1 MAADDSA
8 SSCVRSRAVAWEPR
22 GVPLAPPSW
31 SGVGQASAFPGCP
44 PVQTL
49 EPQERFRGTNLGSS
63 NAGCMAERGS
73 PRAPSTTNDADEA
86 DPSAMTN
93 DMTPSEQQQFI
104 ATLSKVNANVK
115 LQLFYSEKR
124 VEDLTA
130 ALGVD
135 ENQVRNFRTVEKR
148 NVEQS
153 VTIEAL
159 ASELKERDD
168 IIAACSKHIDELETK
183 CREGSFSSADEAV
196 ALATSVAAATA
207 ESVLRELE
215 HAQLDNGTLMT
226 RAAAAE
232 TALVALRETTVAL
245 EADVAAHRSQSAAN
259 LRRSILAV
267 ASTQAAEQKIQ
278 NLTQKL
284 NTASCAADEAG
295 ADREVALA
303 REHAVREELAARE
316 RIAAGS
322 LETKVNELMLA
333 ESSRREE
340 HARVLTEVRAD
351 VERARAEVDTE
362 RRRAEA
368 AKSNR
373 RQAMDELHLLRDRC
387 EREMA
392 ECRASAER
400 ALNDNNTRARIL
412 IEEARERAH
421 RAEHATTSGADEA
434 VTRARQDAADARAK
448 AEEEI
453 KMVKRRFELDLAG
466 ARQRAEKDSEE
477 ARRAAFEARDAHAR
491 EGEARIVAAVA
502 AKENA
507 ESIARSLKA
516 ELVDARSASAETE
529 MALAAARAR
538 EAAAEPVAEMPS
550 PTTALNRAYADSAEA
565 QMARLM
571 ATARDAEATREE
583 AITELET
590 VTRALVE
597 ERNRCDA
604 AKADAER
611 ARSTLAETERALL
624 ATEATLKE
632 TKEAHTLVQAPD
644 SARRETPPEST
655 ARAPRFGP
663 SPSVAPA
670 NASVKTKAMW
680 FQMRH
685 APGFVDDF
693 ADSEGDDDDALVTT
707 PSRGARHETRDD
719 VAATAAAA
727 AAAAQLGRENDALR
741 CRVANLESR
750 AALAAA
756 AARTS
761 EEFAESKASS
771 RENAVRE
778 ESDQVVDALQSRV
791 DELEVKLRLADFASR
806 SNKREATEMATR
818 RERDAAKS
826 RTPPAS
832 PTRTP
837 GASPAVTPPRSP
849 AKSLLAMLTLSED
862 TSGDASRDFET
873 AELRARVAML
883 ECDVAARDRRVET
896 AETDV
901 CRATKAVQDMSVR
914 AEKRTKERREAAAA
928 EIAAS
933 GAAVA
938 ASRDENVT
946 LRRRVV
952 ELETRVASGTAAS
965 TSETSLV
972 VSLEK
977 DLADRTTRLA
987 LAQSDLR
994 QATASMAEMT
1004 ERVSERDARARV
1016 ARVARENELVA
1027 QLQAS
1032 KTHMK
1037 RTADAALAR
1046 EGGLRVELA
1055 EVKQREAHALAH
1067 LQALEASIATVTP
1080 PPLASPAS
1088 PPRALP
1094 FGTPVGRTPA
1104 TENPLRTNITPN
1116 HDDPESPAVLKFEAH
1131 TPPPTAPASTYHTAA
1146 VVQAYPGS
1154 GGETAR
1160 ETALLEVSLADAR
1173 RESAGL
1179 RVELENLARRTADET
1194 TARADAAQTR
1204 VRLAETRAA
1213 SAELRAARLES
1224 TQSAVLKSALETQR
1238 EKARRETETERDDFK
1253 RRLSDAE
1260 RRLFEA
1266 DTRVV
1271 DMQNSLEEANG
1282 RLARAEAPNA
1292 EAPKREAPP
1301 ARRSNSLDKNSRHAE
1316 VLSALEADLADA
1328 EARVELLIVTHAAS
1342 TVETKARA
1350 SAEEKRFRA
1359 RIVDAEDAVAAAV
1372 LEKNTAVDAAALEQR
1387 LREQH
1392 AKAKRILSEENVAL
1406 KARLSEAEDK
1416 IADFGRAETA
1426 HRVALTRAEARAR
1439 ASLDEAMRATEASEA
1454 ELHTLV
1460 HQTKERAAREKA
1472 VMRTRVDEAEAARDA
1487 AETKLASGDAT
1498 RAAWVATETAK
1509 ADAFARDAEAR
1520 SSAAE
1525 SVANQSFAA
1534 AEASWRAKLDEARVE
1549 ATAAT
1554 SALETRLA
1562 LAEDTARAR
1571 AEADANAELERL
1583 RTQMSDLRSRALSEK
1598 ARLETKA
1605 FELEEGLCA
1614 QEAQWRARVSETRAK
1629 ANDADA
1635 ELRAKLAAA
1644 EETLAAE
1651 RTVARKAKD
1660 AETSLRREL
1669 EEARFLRAND
1679 SRGTQF
1685 EEALRSLREKLAAA
1699 LENASVSGNGFVKAL
1714 ATASATESKLRAQIV
1729 ALEIAADDA
1738 MDAANTATEDADAMH
1753 RDALGSSRAHDTEMA
1768 EMQTRLDAA
1777 TKDAEDA
1784 ALGTTVKS
1792 GTAQDGE
1799 NTIVA
1804 TKDGEN
1810 TNVEAKGAA
1819 LVSLESLLQ
1828 TSRDRETALLGKL
1841 TAANVPPKT
1850 PSPEKHVKR
1859 LQLELESVCETVA
1872 ALRDTIAT
1880 KPPESSATATTL
1892 AGLLESAA
1900 RRETQ
1905 LRTEQTQLLVRVAE
1919 LERDSGEAR
1928 FALAAARAPAEPGTA
1943 TAALAAALEASGAR
1957 EGAALAKLSAAE
1969 SRASSF
1975 AIDAAA
1981 ATAAS
1986 EAVVNAHADAQT
1998 ESATRESRLEGR
2010 LAFAESRAA
2019 ELAAVFEK
2027 TREEFH
2033 AAVAAKKDLETALL
2047 AARRQ
2052 SQDLQAKLSFTTEE
2066 LKETTQRA
2074 LGQAA
2079 ASQTRIKTAEG
2090 DLVYFKAGAKMAAA
2104 EKQKALEA
2112 AEQEVDTERRVAEMQ
2127 RARAEAAEMSIAGA
2141 VAKAVDDASAA
2152 AAAAQSDA
2160 VANAVALASA
2170 SFRAER
2176 DAAVAAAAE
2185 TAAEHE
2191 AQAMARFAEM
2201 EQMLD
2206 AKQGDI
2212 STAQREVAAAAERET
2227 ALRFELDEVIS
2238 HVASLEAAA
2247 RESQTAAMRAA
2258 SALYDATSRAETAQL
2273 ALDVAA
2279 DREDELRALL
2289 HHTPRREDVVAEG
2302 RPVADLTPSAVD
2314 AAPQPMVTETLAAA
2328 LEAAGIREGQLGQ
2341 QLGDLKNELAAATAA
2356 VDDAA
2361 ATHADERAESAAR
2374 EALTEGRLRNA
2385 EARVVDLADALDL
2398 ARGEAR
2404 AAFAAKTDDE
2414 TACKAAHTLTAETEA
2429 RFGFSVTRAREA
2441 EARALGRE
2449 ATWKTRVQTL
2459 EGDLVYF
2466 KAGAKMASVEAI
2478 KSLEAGETALEEERN
2493 KLKVATARA
2502 ETAETALLDAR
2513 SAVAAANETIAG
2525 CRETASTAETRL
2537 RVAADEAVA
2546 VAAAASSGIEQGL
2559 RAELAVASASRLE
2572 SHSHLAAL
2580 QEDLDAARDAA
2591 ARSAMSADDASRRAE
2606 DAAAELAAVFE
2617 SKASHPEFITSLETN
2632 TQLERQ
2638 IARLELELSIAQA
2651 AASEAAVVAETATA
2665 EAERRAEETTRAVV
2679 ADAEMKRAIAESA
2692 ARGAI
2697 EETACAKAALLVAEN
2712 RASAAESVAAHAV
2725 SSSAAANETVAKA
2738 RFERAAAARSAAEA
2752 KKNADVATAR
2762 AAAARLAEQTAKACA
2777 VSADQEAAS
2786 ALARAHIA
2794 EARAKACLSRVQ
2806 REQLRACAAETET
2819 EKLRARAL
2827 ECEAETAFA
2836 REARRE
2842 AIDLADASRKE
2853 RMDADAREE
2862 SLRATFRA
2870 AKSALTGGSTS
2881 GGKPVTMNPLGVSKP
2896 SAPKKNTEAE
2906 APFGLG
2912 DAWEAVPRPIGT
2924 LPPPLTPLEDS
2935 DSDDDDDAYRH
2946 SDVTGG
2952 TAGTGDA
2959 EAKTE
2964 AKTARVAKGP
2974 TGRPPLRPKT
2984 RNY

>member
-1 MAADDSA
+1 
-8 SSCVRSRAVAWEPR
+8 
-22 GVPLAPPSW
+22 
-31 SGVGQASAFPGCP
+31 VGQASAFPGCP

-1154 GGETAR
+1154 GGETA
-1160 ETALLEVSLADAR
+1160 LLEDSLADAR
-1173 RESAGL
+1173 QESAGL

-2606 DAAAELAAVFE
+2606 AAAAELAAVFE

>member
-1 MAADDSA
+1 M
-8 SSCVRSRAVAWEPR
+8 
-22 GVPLAPPSW
+22 
-31 SGVGQASAFPGCP
+31 GQASAFPGCP

-727 AAAAQLGRENDALR
+727 AQLGRENDALR

-1154 GGETAR
+1154 GGETA
-1160 ETALLEVSLADAR
+1160 LLEDSLADAR
-1173 RESAGL
+1173 QESAGL

-1753 RDALGSSRAHDTEMA
+1753 RDALESSRAHDTEMA

-2853 RMDADAREE
+2853 RMDAEAREE

-2935 DSDDDDDAYRH
+2935 DDEDDDDDDAYRH

>member
-1 MAADDSA
+1 M
-8 SSCVRSRAVAWEPR
+8 
-22 GVPLAPPSW
+22 
-31 SGVGQASAFPGCP
+31 GQASAFPGCP

-1154 GGETAR
+1154 GGETA
-1160 ETALLEVSLADAR
+1160 LLEDSLADAR
-1173 RESAGL
+1173 QESAGL

-1372 LEKNTAVDAAALEQR
+1372 LEKNTAVDAASLEQR

-2606 DAAAELAAVFE
+2606 AAAAELAAVFE

>member
-387 EREMA
+387 DREMA

-727 AAAAQLGRENDALR
+727 AQLGRENDALR

-994 QATASMAEMT
+994 QATASVAELT

-1094 FGTPVGRTPA
+1094 FGTPVGRTPT

-1679 SRGTQF
+1679 SGGTQF

-1699 LENASVSGNGFVKAL
+1699 LENASESGNGFVKAL

-1753 RDALGSSRAHDTEMA
+1753 RDALESSRAHDTEMA

-2314 AAPQPMVTETLAAA
+2314 AAPQPKVTETLAAA

-2341 QLGDLKNELAAATAA
+2341 QLGDLKNELAATTAA

-2404 AAFAAKTDDE
+2404 AAFAAKTDAE

-2762 AAAARLAEQTAKACA
+2762 AAAARLAEQTAKACV
-2777 VSADQEAAS
+2777 VSADQEASS

>member
-1 MAADDSA
+1 M
-8 SSCVRSRAVAWEPR
+8 
-22 GVPLAPPSW
+22 
-31 SGVGQASAFPGCP
+31 GQASAFPGCP

-387 EREMA
+387 DREMA

-883 ECDVAARDRRVET
+883 ECDVAARDRKVET

-994 QATASMAEMT
+994 QATASVAELT

-1154 GGETAR
+1154 GGETA
-1160 ETALLEVSLADAR
+1160 LLEDSLADAR
-1173 RESAGL
+1173 QESAGL

-1372 LEKNTAVDAAALEQR
+1372 LEKSTAVDAAALEQR

-1753 RDALGSSRAHDTEMA
+1753 RDALESSRAHDTEMA

-2289 HHTPRREDVVAEG
+2289 HHTSRREDVVAEG

-2404 AAFAAKTDDE
+2404 AAFAAKTDAE

-2606 DAAAELAAVFE
+2606 AAAAELAAVFE

-2738 RFERAAAARSAAEA
+2738 RFERAAAERSAAEA

>member
-1 MAADDSA
+1 
-8 SSCVRSRAVAWEPR
+8 
-22 GVPLAPPSW
+22 
-31 SGVGQASAFPGCP
+31 
-44 PVQTL
+44 
-49 EPQERFRGTNLGSS
+49 
-63 NAGCMAERGS
+63 MAERGS

-727 AAAAQLGRENDALR
+727 AAAQLGRENDALR

-994 QATASMAEMT
+994 QATASVAELT

-1154 GGETAR
+1154 GGETA
-1160 ETALLEVSLADAR
+1160 LLEDSLADAR
-1173 RESAGL
+1173 QESAGL

-2176 DAAVAAAAE
+2176 DAAIAAAAE

-2341 QLGDLKNELAAATAA
+2341 QLGDLKNELAATTAA

-2404 AAFAAKTDDE
+2404 AAFAAKTDAE

-2606 DAAAELAAVFE
+2606 AAAAELAAVFE

>member
-1154 GGETAR
+1154 GGETA
-1160 ETALLEVSLADAR
+1160 LLEDSLADAR
-1173 RESAGL
+1173 QESAGL

-2027 TREEFH
+2027 NREEFH

-2606 DAAAELAAVFE
+2606 AAAAELAAVFE

>member
-1 MAADDSA
+1 M
-8 SSCVRSRAVAWEPR
+8 
-22 GVPLAPPSW
+22 
-31 SGVGQASAFPGCP
+31 GQASAFPGCP

-387 EREMA
+387 DREMA

-883 ECDVAARDRRVET
+883 ECDVAARDRKVET

-994 QATASMAEMT
+994 QATASVAELT

-1154 GGETAR
+1154 GGETA
-1160 ETALLEVSLADAR
+1160 LLEDSLADAR
-1173 RESAGL
+1173 QESAGL

-1372 LEKNTAVDAAALEQR
+1372 LEKSTAVDAAALEQR

-1753 RDALGSSRAHDTEMA
+1753 RDALESSRAHDTEMA

-2079 ASQTRIKTAEG
+2079 SSQTRIKTAEG

-2289 HHTPRREDVVAEG
+2289 HHTSRREDVVAEG

-2404 AAFAAKTDDE
+2404 AAFAAKTDAE

-2606 DAAAELAAVFE
+2606 AAAAELAAVFE

-2738 RFERAAAARSAAEA
+2738 RFERAAAERSAAEA

>member
-1 MAADDSA
+1 M
-8 SSCVRSRAVAWEPR
+8 
-22 GVPLAPPSW
+22 
-31 SGVGQASAFPGCP
+31 GQASAFPGCP

-387 EREMA
+387 DREMA

-727 AAAAQLGRENDALR
+727 AAAQLGRENDALR

-883 ECDVAARDRRVET
+883 ECDVAARDRKVET

-994 QATASMAEMT
+994 QATASVAELT

-1154 GGETAR
+1154 GGETA
-1160 ETALLEVSLADAR
+1160 LLEDSLADAR
-1173 RESAGL
+1173 QESAGL

-1372 LEKNTAVDAAALEQR
+1372 LEKSTAVDAAALEQR

-1679 SRGTQF
+1679 SGGTQF

-1753 RDALGSSRAHDTEMA
+1753 RDALESSRAHDTEMA

-2079 ASQTRIKTAEG
+2079 SSQTRIKTAEG

-2141 VAKAVDDASAA
+2141 VAKAVHDASAA

-2404 AAFAAKTDDE
+2404 AAFAAKTDAE

-2606 DAAAELAAVFE
+2606 AAAAELAAVFE

-2725 SSSAAANETVAKA
+2725 SPSAAANETVAKA
-2738 RFERAAAARSAAEA
+2738 RFERAAAERSAAEA

>member
-153 VTIEAL
+153 VTIEVL

-387 EREMA
+387 DREMA

-994 QATASMAEMT
+994 QATASVAELT

-1094 FGTPVGRTPA
+1094 FGTPVGRTPT

-1154 GGETAR
+1154 GGETA
-1160 ETALLEVSLADAR
+1160 LLEDSLADAR
-1173 RESAGL
+1173 QESAGL

-1660 AETSLRREL
+1660 AETSLRQEL

-1753 RDALGSSRAHDTEMA
+1753 RDALESSRAHDTEMA

-2052 SQDLQAKLSFTTEE
+2052 SQDLQVKLSFTTEE

-2404 AAFAAKTDDE
+2404 AAFAAKTDAE

-2606 DAAAELAAVFE
+2606 AAAAELAAVFE

>member
-387 EREMA
+387 DREMA

-883 ECDVAARDRRVET
+883 ECDVAARDRKVET

-994 QATASMAEMT
+994 QATASVAELT

-1154 GGETAR
+1154 GGETA
-1160 ETALLEVSLADAR
+1160 LLEDSLADAR
-1173 RESAGL
+1173 QESAGL

-1372 LEKNTAVDAAALEQR
+1372 LEKSTAVDAAALEQR

-1753 RDALGSSRAHDTEMA
+1753 RDALESSRAHDTEMA

-2079 ASQTRIKTAEG
+2079 SSQTRIKTAEG

-2289 HHTPRREDVVAEG
+2289 HHTSRREDVVAEG

-2404 AAFAAKTDDE
+2404 AAFAAKTDAE

-2606 DAAAELAAVFE
+2606 AAAAELAAVFE

-2738 RFERAAAARSAAEA
+2738 RFERAAAERSAAEA

>member
-1 MAADDSA
+1 
-8 SSCVRSRAVAWEPR
+8 
-22 GVPLAPPSW
+22 
-31 SGVGQASAFPGCP
+31 
-44 PVQTL
+44 
-49 EPQERFRGTNLGSS
+49 
-63 NAGCMAERGS
+63 
-73 PRAPSTTNDADEA
+73 
-86 DPSAMTN
+86 
-93 DMTPSEQQQFI
+93 
-104 ATLSKVNANVK
+104 
-115 LQLFYSEKR
+115 
-124 VEDLTA
+124 
-130 ALGVD
+130 
-135 ENQVRNFRTVEKR
+135 
-148 NVEQS
+148 
-153 VTIEAL
+153 
-159 ASELKERDD
+159 
-168 IIAACSKHIDELETK
+168 
-183 CREGSFSSADEAV
+183 
-196 ALATSVAAATA
+196 
-207 ESVLRELE
+207 
-215 HAQLDNGTLMT
+215 
-226 RAAAAE
+226 
-232 TALVALRETTVAL
+232 
-245 EADVAAHRSQSAAN
+245 
-259 LRRSILAV
+259 
-267 ASTQAAEQKIQ
+267 
-278 NLTQKL
+278 
-284 NTASCAADEAG
+284 
-295 ADREVALA
+295 
-303 REHAVREELAARE
+303 
-316 RIAAGS
+316 
-322 LETKVNELMLA
+322 
-333 ESSRREE
+333 
-340 HARVLTEVRAD
+340 
-351 VERARAEVDTE
+351 
-362 RRRAEA
+362 
-368 AKSNR
+368 
-373 RQAMDELHLLRDRC
+373 
-387 EREMA
+387 
-392 ECRASAER
+392 
-400 ALNDNNTRARIL
+400 
-412 IEEARERAH
+412 
-421 RAEHATTSGADEA
+421 
-434 VTRARQDAADARAK
+434 
-448 AEEEI
+448 
-453 KMVKRRFELDLAG
+453 
-466 ARQRAEKDSEE
+466 
-477 ARRAAFEARDAHAR
+477 
-491 EGEARIVAAVA
+491 
-502 AKENA
+502 
-507 ESIARSLKA
+507 
-516 ELVDARSASAETE
+516 
-529 MALAAARAR
+529 
-538 EAAAEPVAEMPS
+538 
-550 PTTALNRAYADSAEA
+550 
-565 QMARLM
+565 
-571 ATARDAEATREE
+571 
-583 AITELET
+583 
-590 VTRALVE
+590 
-597 ERNRCDA
+597 
-604 AKADAER
+604 
-611 ARSTLAETERALL
+611 
-624 ATEATLKE
+624 
-632 TKEAHTLVQAPD
+632 
-644 SARRETPPEST
+644 
-655 ARAPRFGP
+655 
-663 SPSVAPA
+663 
-670 NASVKTKAMW
+670 
-680 FQMRH
+680 
-685 APGFVDDF
+685 
-693 ADSEGDDDDALVTT
+693 
-707 PSRGARHETRDD
+707 
-719 VAATAAAA
+719 
-727 AAAAQLGRENDALR
+727 
-741 CRVANLESR
+741 
-750 AALAAA
+750 
-756 AARTS
+756 
-761 EEFAESKASS
+761 
-771 RENAVRE
+771 
-778 ESDQVVDALQSRV
+778 
-791 DELEVKLRLADFASR
+791 
-806 SNKREATEMATR
+806 
-818 RERDAAKS
+818 
-826 RTPPAS
+826 
-832 PTRTP
+832 
-837 GASPAVTPPRSP
+837 
-849 AKSLLAMLTLSED
+849 
-862 TSGDASRDFET
+862 
-873 AELRARVAML
+873 
-883 ECDVAARDRRVET
+883 
-896 AETDV
+896 
-901 CRATKAVQDMSVR
+901 
-914 AEKRTKERREAAAA
+914 
-928 EIAAS
+928 
-933 GAAVA
+933 
-938 ASRDENVT
+938 
-946 LRRRVV
+946 
-952 ELETRVASGTAAS
+952 
-965 TSETSLV
+965 
-972 VSLEK
+972 
-977 DLADRTTRLA
+977 
-987 LAQSDLR
+987 
-994 QATASMAEMT
+994 
-1004 ERVSERDARARV
+1004 
-1016 ARVARENELVA
+1016 
-1027 QLQAS
+1027 
-1032 KTHMK
+1032 
-1037 RTADAALAR
+1037 
-1046 EGGLRVELA
+1046 
-1055 EVKQREAHALAH
+1055 
-1067 LQALEASIATVTP
+1067 
-1080 PPLASPAS
+1080 
-1088 PPRALP
+1088 
-1094 FGTPVGRTPA
+1094 
-1104 TENPLRTNITPN
+1104 
-1116 HDDPESPAVLKFEAH
+1116 
-1131 TPPPTAPASTYHTAA
+1131 
-1146 VVQAYPGS
+1146 
-1154 GGETAR
+1154 
-1160 ETALLEVSLADAR
+1160 
-1173 RESAGL
+1173 
-1179 RVELENLARRTADET
+1179 
-1194 TARADAAQTR
+1194 
-1204 VRLAETRAA
+1204 
-1213 SAELRAARLES
+1213 
-1224 TQSAVLKSALETQR
+1224 
-1238 EKARRETETERDDFK
+1238 
-1253 RRLSDAE
+1253 
-1260 RRLFEA
+1260 
-1266 DTRVV
+1266 
-1271 DMQNSLEEANG
+1271 
-1282 RLARAEAPNA
+1282 
-1292 EAPKREAPP
+1292 
-1301 ARRSNSLDKNSRHAE
+1301 
-1316 VLSALEADLADA
+1316 
-1328 EARVELLIVTHAAS
+1328 
-1342 TVETKARA
+1342 
-1350 SAEEKRFRA
+1350 
-1359 RIVDAEDAVAAAV
+1359 
-1372 LEKNTAVDAAALEQR
+1372 
-1387 LREQH
+1387 
-1392 AKAKRILSEENVAL
+1392 
-1406 KARLSEAEDK
+1406 
-1416 IADFGRAETA
+1416 
-1426 HRVALTRAEARAR
+1426 
-1439 ASLDEAMRATEASEA
+1439 
-1454 ELHTLV
+1454 
-1460 HQTKERAAREKA
+1460 
-1472 VMRTRVDEAEAARDA
+1472 
-1487 AETKLASGDAT
+1487 
-1498 RAAWVATETAK
+1498 
-1509 ADAFARDAEAR
+1509 
-1520 SSAAE
+1520 
-1525 SVANQSFAA
+1525 
-1534 AEASWRAKLDEARVE
+1534 
-1549 ATAAT
+1549 
-1554 SALETRLA
+1554 
-1562 LAEDTARAR
+1562 
-1571 AEADANAELERL
+1571 
-1583 RTQMSDLRSRALSEK
+1583 MSDLRSRALSEK

-1753 RDALGSSRAHDTEMA
+1753 RDALESSRAHDTEMA

-2314 AAPQPMVTETLAAA
+2314 AAPQPKVTETLAAA

-2606 DAAAELAAVFE
+2606 AAAAELAAVFE

-2806 REQLRACAAETET
+2806 REQLRACEAETET
-2819 EKLRARAL
+2819 ETLRARAL

-2836 REARRE
+2836 RKARRE

>member
-153 VTIEAL
+153 VTIEVL

-387 EREMA
+387 DREMA

-994 QATASMAEMT
+994 QATASVAELT

-1154 GGETAR
+1154 GGETA
-1160 ETALLEVSLADAR
+1160 LLEDSLADAR
-1173 RESAGL
+1173 QESAGL

-1753 RDALGSSRAHDTEMA
+1753 RDALESSRAHDTEMA

-2052 SQDLQAKLSFTTEE
+2052 SQDLQVKLSFTTEE

-2404 AAFAAKTDDE
+2404 AAFAAKTDAE

-2606 DAAAELAAVFE
+2606 AAAAELAAVFE

>member
-1 MAADDSA
+1 
-8 SSCVRSRAVAWEPR
+8 
-22 GVPLAPPSW
+22 
-31 SGVGQASAFPGCP
+31 VGQASAFPGCP

-387 EREMA
+387 DREMA

-1154 GGETAR
+1154 GGETA
-1160 ETALLEVSLADAR
+1160 LLEDSLADAR
-1173 RESAGL
+1173 QESAGL

-1372 LEKNTAVDAAALEQR
+1372 LEKNTAVDAASLEQR

-1699 LENASVSGNGFVKAL
+1699 LENASESGNGFVKAL

-1753 RDALGSSRAHDTEMA
+1753 RDALESSRAHDTEMA

-2606 DAAAELAAVFE
+2606 AAAAELAAVFE

>member
-994 QATASMAEMT
+994 QATASMAELT

-1154 GGETAR
+1154 GGETA
-1160 ETALLEVSLADAR
+1160 LLEDSLADAR
-1173 RESAGL
+1173 QESAGL

-2606 DAAAELAAVFE
+2606 AAAAELAAVFE

>member
-994 QATASMAEMT
+994 QATASVAELT

-1154 GGETAR
+1154 GGETA
-1160 ETALLEVSLADAR
+1160 LLEDSLADAR
-1173 RESAGL
+1173 QESAGL

-2606 DAAAELAAVFE
+2606 AAAAELAAVFE

-2935 DSDDDDDAYRH
+2935 DDDDDDDDDAYRH

>member
-1 MAADDSA
+1 M
-8 SSCVRSRAVAWEPR
+8 
-22 GVPLAPPSW
+22 
-31 SGVGQASAFPGCP
+31 GQASAFPGCP

-153 VTIEAL
+153 VTIEVL

-727 AAAAQLGRENDALR
+727 AQLGRENDALR

-1154 GGETAR
+1154 GGETA
-1160 ETALLEVSLADAR
+1160 LLEDSLADAR
-1173 RESAGL
+1173 QESAGL

-1753 RDALGSSRAHDTEMA
+1753 RDALESSRAHDTEMA

-2289 HHTPRREDVVAEG
+2289 YHTPRREDVVAEG

-2606 DAAAELAAVFE
+2606 AAAAELAAVFE

>member
-1 MAADDSA
+1 M
-8 SSCVRSRAVAWEPR
+8 
-22 GVPLAPPSW
+22 
-31 SGVGQASAFPGCP
+31 GQASAFPGCP

-1154 GGETAR
+1154 GGETA
-1160 ETALLEVSLADAR
+1160 LLEDSLADAR
-1173 RESAGL
+1173 QESAGL

-1753 RDALGSSRAHDTEMA
+1753 RDALESSRAHDTEMA

-1859 LQLELESVCETVA
+1859 LQLELESVRETVA

-2176 DAAVAAAAE
+2176 DAAIAAAAE

-2606 DAAAELAAVFE
+2606 AAAAELAAVFE

>member
-1 MAADDSA
+1 M
-8 SSCVRSRAVAWEPR
+8 
-22 GVPLAPPSW
+22 
-31 SGVGQASAFPGCP
+31 GQASAFPGCP

-387 EREMA
+387 DREMA

-1154 GGETAR
+1154 GGETA
-1160 ETALLEVSLADAR
+1160 LLEDSLADAR
-1173 RESAGL
+1173 QESAGL

-2606 DAAAELAAVFE
+2606 AAAAELAAVFE

>member
-1154 GGETAR
+1154 GGETA
-1160 ETALLEVSLADAR
+1160 LLEDSLADAR
-1173 RESAGL
+1173 QESAGL

-1699 LENASVSGNGFVKAL
+1699 LENASESGNGFVKAL

-1753 RDALGSSRAHDTEMA
+1753 RDALESSRAHDTEMA

-2606 DAAAELAAVFE
+2606 AAAAELAAVFE

>member
-387 EREMA
+387 DREMA

-421 RAEHATTSGADEA
+421 RAEHATTFGADEA

-883 ECDVAARDRRVET
+883 ESDVAARDRRVET

-1154 GGETAR
+1154 GGETA
-1160 ETALLEVSLADAR
+1160 LLEDSLADAR
-1173 RESAGL
+1173 QEFAGL

-1699 LENASVSGNGFVKAL
+1699 LENASESGNGFVKAL

-1753 RDALGSSRAHDTEMA
+1753 RDALESSRAHDTEMA

-1810 TNVEAKGAA
+1810 TNVDAKGAA

-1880 KPPESSATATTL
+1880 KPPESSATTTTL

-2606 DAAAELAAVFE
+2606 AAAAELAAVFE

>member
-1 MAADDSA
+1 
-8 SSCVRSRAVAWEPR
+8 
-22 GVPLAPPSW
+22 
-31 SGVGQASAFPGCP
+31 
-44 PVQTL
+44 
-49 EPQERFRGTNLGSS
+49 
-63 NAGCMAERGS
+63 MAERGS

-153 VTIEAL
+153 VKIEAL

-387 EREMA
+387 DREMA

-727 AAAAQLGRENDALR
+727 AAAQLGRENDALR

-832 PTRTP
+832 PMRTP

-883 ECDVAARDRRVET
+883 ESDVAARDRRVET

-1154 GGETAR
+1154 GGETA
-1160 ETALLEVSLADAR
+1160 LLEDSLADAR
-1173 RESAGL
+1173 QESAGL

-2404 AAFAAKTDDE
+2404 AAFAAKTDAE

-2606 DAAAELAAVFE
+2606 AAAAELAAVFE

-2738 RFERAAAARSAAEA
+2738 RFERAAATRSAAEA

>member
-1 MAADDSA
+1 
-8 SSCVRSRAVAWEPR
+8 
-22 GVPLAPPSW
+22 
-31 SGVGQASAFPGCP
+31 VGQASAFPGCP

-994 QATASMAEMT
+994 QATASMAELT

-1154 GGETAR
+1154 GGETA
-1160 ETALLEVSLADAR
+1160 LLEDSLADAR
-1173 RESAGL
+1173 QESAGL

-2606 DAAAELAAVFE
+2606 AAAAELAAVFE

>member
-1 MAADDSA
+1 
-8 SSCVRSRAVAWEPR
+8 
-22 GVPLAPPSW
+22 
-31 SGVGQASAFPGCP
+31 VGQASAFPGCP

-1154 GGETAR
+1154 GGETA
-1160 ETALLEVSLADAR
+1160 LLEDSLADAR
-1173 RESAGL
+1173 QESAGL

-1753 RDALGSSRAHDTEMA
+1753 RDALESSRAHDTEMA

-2404 AAFAAKTDDE
+2404 AAFAAKTDAE
-2414 TACKAAHTLTAETEA
+2414 TACKVAHTLTAETEA

-2606 DAAAELAAVFE
+2606 AAAAELAAVFE

>member
-1 MAADDSA
+1 
-8 SSCVRSRAVAWEPR
+8 
-22 GVPLAPPSW
+22 
-31 SGVGQASAFPGCP
+31 
-44 PVQTL
+44 
-49 EPQERFRGTNLGSS
+49 
-63 NAGCMAERGS
+63 MAERGS

-153 VTIEAL
+153 VKIEAL

-284 NTASCAADEAG
+284 NTASYAADEAG

-761 EEFAESKASS
+761 EEFAESNASS

-1154 GGETAR
+1154 GGETA
-1160 ETALLEVSLADAR
+1160 LLEDSLADAR
-1173 RESAGL
+1173 QESAGL

-2606 DAAAELAAVFE
+2606 AAAAELAAVFE

-2762 AAAARLAEQTAKACA
+2762 AAAARLAEQTAKACV
-2777 VSADQEAAS
+2777 VSADQEASS

-2853 RMDADAREE
+2853 RMDAEAREE

>member
-1 MAADDSA
+1 
-8 SSCVRSRAVAWEPR
+8 
-22 GVPLAPPSW
+22 
-31 SGVGQASAFPGCP
+31 VGQASAFPGCP

-1154 GGETAR
+1154 GGETA
-1160 ETALLEVSLADAR
+1160 LLEDSLADAR
-1173 RESAGL
+1173 QESAGL

-1753 RDALGSSRAHDTEMA
+1753 RDALESSRAHDTEMA

-1810 TNVEAKGAA
+1810 TNVDAKGAA

-2606 DAAAELAAVFE
+2606 AAAAELAAVFE

>member
-1 MAADDSA
+1 
-8 SSCVRSRAVAWEPR
+8 
-22 GVPLAPPSW
+22 
-31 SGVGQASAFPGCP
+31 VGQASAFPGCP

-387 EREMA
+387 DREMA

-1154 GGETAR
+1154 GGETA
-1160 ETALLEVSLADAR
+1160 LLEDSLADAR
-1173 RESAGL
+1173 QESAGL

-1753 RDALGSSRAHDTEMA
+1753 RDALESSRAHDTEMA

-1810 TNVEAKGAA
+1810 TNVDAKGAA

-2606 DAAAELAAVFE
+2606 AAAAELAAVFE

>member
-1 MAADDSA
+1 
-8 SSCVRSRAVAWEPR
+8 
-22 GVPLAPPSW
+22 
-31 SGVGQASAFPGCP
+31 VGQASAFPGCP

-994 QATASMAEMT
+994 QATASVAELT

-1154 GGETAR
+1154 GGETA
-1160 ETALLEVSLADAR
+1160 LLEDSLADAR
-1173 RESAGL
+1173 QESAGL

-1699 LENASVSGNGFVKAL
+1699 LENASESGNGFVKAL

-1753 RDALGSSRAHDTEMA
+1753 RDALESSRAHDTEMA

-2606 DAAAELAAVFE
+2606 AAAAELAAVFE

>member
-994 QATASMAEMT
+994 QATASVAELT

-1154 GGETAR
+1154 GGETA
-1160 ETALLEVSLADAR
+1160 LLEDSLADAR
-1173 RESAGL
+1173 QESAGL

-2606 DAAAELAAVFE
+2606 AAAAELAAVFE

>member
-1154 GGETAR
+1154 GGETA
-1160 ETALLEVSLADAR
+1160 LLEDSLADAR
-1173 RESAGL
+1173 QESAGL

-1753 RDALGSSRAHDTEMA
+1753 RDALESSRAHDTEMA

-2289 HHTPRREDVVAEG
+2289 YHTPRREDVVAEG

-2606 DAAAELAAVFE
+2606 AAAAELAAVFE

>member
-153 VTIEAL
+153 VTIEVL

-1154 GGETAR
+1154 GGETA
-1160 ETALLEVSLADAR
+1160 LLEDSLADAR
-1173 RESAGL
+1173 QESAGL

-1316 VLSALEADLADA
+1316 VLSALEADLGDA

-1753 RDALGSSRAHDTEMA
+1753 RDALESSRAHDTEMA

-2289 HHTPRREDVVAEG
+2289 YHTPRREDVVAEG

-2606 DAAAELAAVFE
+2606 AAAAELAAVFE

>member
-1 MAADDSA
+1 M
-8 SSCVRSRAVAWEPR
+8 
-22 GVPLAPPSW
+22 
-31 SGVGQASAFPGCP
+31 GQASAFPGCP

-387 EREMA
+387 DREMA

-994 QATASMAEMT
+994 QATASVAELT

-1154 GGETAR
+1154 GGETA
-1160 ETALLEVSLADAR
+1160 LLEDSLADAR
-1173 RESAGL
+1173 QESAGL

-1753 RDALGSSRAHDTEMA
+1753 RDALESSRAHDTEMA

-2176 DAAVAAAAE
+2176 DAAIAAAAE

-2404 AAFAAKTDDE
+2404 AAFAAKTDAE

-2606 DAAAELAAVFE
+2606 AAAAELAAVFE

>member
-1 MAADDSA
+1 
-8 SSCVRSRAVAWEPR
+8 
-22 GVPLAPPSW
+22 
-31 SGVGQASAFPGCP
+31 VGQASAFPGCP

-1154 GGETAR
+1154 GGETA
-1160 ETALLEVSLADAR
+1160 LLEDSLADAR
-1173 RESAGL
+1173 QESAGL

-1753 RDALGSSRAHDTEMA
+1753 RDALESSRAHDTEMA

-2606 DAAAELAAVFE
+2606 AAAAELAAVFE

>member
-1 MAADDSA
+1 M
-8 SSCVRSRAVAWEPR
+8 
-22 GVPLAPPSW
+22 
-31 SGVGQASAFPGCP
+31 GQASAFPGCP

-1154 GGETAR
+1154 GGETA
-1160 ETALLEVSLADAR
+1160 LLEDSLADAR
-1173 RESAGL
+1173 QESAGL

-1753 RDALGSSRAHDTEMA
+1753 RDALESSRAHDTEMA

-2606 DAAAELAAVFE
+2606 AAAAELAAVFE

>member
-1154 GGETAR
+1154 GGETA
-1160 ETALLEVSLADAR
+1160 LLEDSLADAR
-1173 RESAGL
+1173 QESAGL

-1753 RDALGSSRAHDTEMA
+1753 RDALESSRAHDTEMA

-1810 TNVEAKGAA
+1810 TNVDAKGAA

-2606 DAAAELAAVFE
+2606 AAAAELAAVFE